1 MTAPVTTRPKG
12 LWELTKD
19 ELLAEAQARGLWVNP
34 KWTVPEIREMIKD
47 DMDHEASATSTTTGA
62 LPPGASSMSLA
73 QLMTMAE
80 DLNVKVPAGSTKGA
94 ILRLIRDSAG
104 GGHQLVMTFGRY
116 KGYLYTETPMN
127 YRRWAISEATTSK
140 TASEDLIHYA
150 DWCKAHL
157 ERSTLPRR
165 YVAQDDPELNATVPY
180 IPDESEAVSWELLA
194 RESLPVRT
202 LDGGEGKGNC
212 RVSATP
218 PYRMSSE
225 AGSRREMQTDVGPDV
240 LDEICHLET
249 RLAVIRDRHGLPRAP
264 GAGEDNHQ

>member
-1 MTAPVTTRPKG
+1 
-12 LWELTKD
+12 
-19 ELLAEAQARGLWVNP
+19 
-34 KWTVPEIREMIKD
+34 
-47 DMDHEASATSTTTGA
+47 
-62 LPPGASSMSLA
+62 MSLA

-194 RESLPVRT
+194 RESLPVRPST
-202 LDGGEGKGNC
+202 AAKAKATAGYRRPRPTG
-212 RVSATP
+212 SA
-218 PYRMSSE
+218 SSE
-225 AGSRREMQTDVGPDV
+225 AGSRREMQTDVDPDV

-264 GAGEDNHQ
+264 GAGEDNNQ